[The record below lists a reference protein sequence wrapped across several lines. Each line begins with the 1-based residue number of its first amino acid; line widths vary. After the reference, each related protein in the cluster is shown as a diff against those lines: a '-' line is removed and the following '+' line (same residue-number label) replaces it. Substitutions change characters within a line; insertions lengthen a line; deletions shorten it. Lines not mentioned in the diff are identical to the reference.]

1 MLEADALQ
9 RVGELDV
16 DAEVVRVE
24 LELVVGRPQAA
35 SSLTSIA
42 SVATRRRWSI
52 PMLVLVGASFE
63 NTAGVWPSLLH
74 DASLP
79 QFKRSFKS

>member
-16 DAEVVRVE
+16 DAEVVGVE
-24 LELVVGRPQAA
+24 LELVVGGRRPA

-42 SVATRRRWSI
+42 SVATAPSMVNFQCLYWSGE
-52 PMLVLVGASFE
+52 VSK
-63 NTAGVWPSLLH
+63 NTAGV
-74 DASLP
+74 
-79 QFKRSFKS
+79 